1 MTEPKKHG
9 GEQQS
14 EFNLESSIRRLIN
27 TPEVQQ
33 SLTRPNGKQA
43 WISFLQTGD
52 TSQFT
57 EHDQAAV
64 EMAIDFLNT
73 YALIVAYEKHKSH
86 AAVAKFFSILEK
98 MQGGQ
103 ELHEELNE
111 SVTHL
116 PEEFKES
123 VSQASAHAQKVLL
136 ESIQ

>member
-1 MTEPKKHG
+1 MTNSTKQT
-9 GEQQS
+9 GEQS

-33 SLTRPNGKQA
+33 SLARANGKQA
-43 WISFLQTGD
+43 WIGFLETGD
-52 TSQFT
+52 TGQFT

-73 YALIVAYEKHKSH
+73 YALIVAYEKHKSNE
-86 AAVAKFFSILEK
+86 AVAKFFEIVEK

-111 SVTHL
+111 SVSHL
-116 PEEFKES
+116 PADFRES

-136 ESIQ
+136 ETIQ

>member
-1 MTEPKKHG
+1 MAKQA

-27 TPEVQQ
+27 TTEVQQ
-33 SLTRPNGKQA
+33 SLARPNGKNA
-43 WISFLQTGD
+43 WIAFLQAGD
-52 TSQFT
+52 TGQFT

-73 YALIVAYEKHKSH
+73 YALIVAYEKHKAH
-86 AAVAKFFSILEK
+86 PAVAKFFEILEK

-103 ELHEELNE
+103 ELHDEMNE
-111 SVTHL
+111 AVTHL
-116 PEEFKES
+116 PVEFKETVTNAS
-123 VSQASAHAQKVLL
+123 VHAQKVLL

>member
-1 MTEPKKHG
+1 MAPSTKQT
-9 GEQQS
+9 GEQS
-14 EFNLESSIRRLIN
+14 EFNLESSIRRLIS

-33 SLTRPNGKQA
+33 SLARPNGKNA
-43 WISFLQTGD
+43 WVNFLQTGD
-52 TSQFT
+52 TGQFT

-73 YALIVAYEKHKSH
+73 YALIVAYEKHK
-86 AAVAKFFSILEK
+86 ANEAVNKFFAILEK

-111 SVTHL
+111 SVSHL
-116 PEEFKES
+116 PAEFRET
-123 VSQASAHAQKVLL
+123 VSQASQHAQKVLL

>member
-1 MTEPKKHG
+1 MAPSTKPN
-9 GEQQS
+9 GEQS

-33 SLTRPNGKQA
+33 SLARPNGKQA

-52 TSQFT
+52 TGQFT

-73 YALIVAYEKHKSH
+73 YALIVAYEKHKAH
-86 AAVAKFFSILEK
+86 EAVANFFAILEK

-103 ELHEELNE
+103 ELHEQMNE
-111 SVTHL
+111 AVTHL
-116 PEEFKES
+116 PAEFREA
-123 VSQASAHAQKVLL
+123 VSQASVHAQKVLL